1 MISSICGLWAES
13 RPRVTAGTW
22 SPMAWM
28 KTYLVRRRRPSP
40 KPRRSKPKSTSWKG
54 GDDHGS
60 WSRSLL
66 KIVFRKKHIQ
76 WGIRLKCTYLIFGCE
91 TRDTDYFLAAYLLTP
106 EASGPSWISSNLH
119 VQKCI
124 NTRYICCIDNTSMNV
139 FYSFLGYIHLP
150 SHINPQKLRRLTLFR
165 RQLSYLIKVCDISP
179 WLHWYQASSG
189 CSS

>member
-91 TRDTDYFLAAYLLTP
+91 TRDTDYFLALSFNSRGFRTFLDQLKFTCS
-106 EASGPSWISSNLH
+106 EMH
-119 VQKCI
+119 

-165 RQLSYLIKVCDISP
+165 RQLSYLIKVWDISP

>member
-91 TRDTDYFLAAYLLTP
+91 TRDTDYFLPLYLLTP
-106 EASGPSWISSNLH
+106 EASRPSWISSNFRDSEMQKKNEIHMLH
-119 VQKCI
+119 RQYKYEC
-124 NTRYICCIDNTSMNV
+124 
-139 FYSFLGYIHLP
+139 FLLIFRVHTLTITYQP
-150 SHINPQKLRRLTLFR
+150 SKTT
-165 RQLSYLIKVCDISP
+165 
-179 WLHWYQASSG
+179 
-189 CSS
+189 